1 MTHTEQPEYLLI
13 RAKQA
18 YDKVAADPER
28 YRHEAELLVAEAR
41 RARDPEALVAALRAL
56 AWAERARL
64 RQTEAIRLLAE
75 AGRIARRHQYDEALA
90 EVLIT
95 HAAVSQELGRIS
107 TAHRDLRAAAALVP
121 SGRNPELDF
130 NRAVLL
136 QNTGHLDEAVAIYQ
150 RLLPG
155 TGLSLRRQVQVPN
168 NLALIEA
175 EQGRY
180 GSALRRL
187 DLALPLARD
196 VGPHLVAHVIHSR
209 AWVAVQSGRFVEG
222 LANFDSAVREYQ
234 AAGLPL
240 GEHYI
245 DYADGLMEL
254 RLLPEAAD
262 AARRAVEELSAAG
275 TAMMA
280 ADAQLRVAQLALLS
294 GDTGAARAA
303 WVAAARAYRRQARA
317 TGRARSLLVTAE
329 ARLAAGGLTPD
340 DLAAAR
346 GAARRLAAAGA
357 TSSAVQGYLV
367 TGRLAAALGLRRQ
380 AITALTRAGTLA
392 RGASVLVR
400 LRGRL
405 ASALAAVL
413 AQRPAEALASCRRG
427 LADLARHRG
436 SLPSVELRALASGH
450 GAELGRIGL
459 NIVISGGSPA
469 RVLHWME
476 RSRAAAL
483 LAVEPPK
490 FEDISADLTAL
501 RAAAAAGDG
510 TGGTGGAGSAGGAGP
525 GGAAGPAGVAG
536 VTGARAGR
544 VTAEQ
549 AQIESRIRQATWR
562 SAGMPGSAGGPV
574 TIGVLR
580 EFLAGRVLVTYG
592 KLADELVAVV
602 IGERGSRLV
611 GLGPA
616 APVRDQLRAFL
627 FALRRLAEQHGARP
641 LDAARASADLRIKN
655 LSSLLVEPLRIAQL
669 PELVVVPVP
678 DLLGV
683 PWSALYP
690 GPVSLAPSAT
700 FWARSALAVQEKRA
714 TSPAG
719 TAGRVALIAGPDLPG
734 ALAEVGALARVYPT
748 ALSLAPPDSTAE
760 RVTAV
765 LATADLAHLACHGA
779 LRADNPMFSSLLLSD
794 GPLTV
799 QELYAR
805 GLAPHRLILA
815 SCESGAQVS
824 YAGDEVLG
832 FVSALLARGTAG
844 VLASTAVVPD
854 VAAAGF
860 MTAVHQRLAR
870 GDSLAVALHTAR
882 SSLDIGDPATFV
894 NWCTFSAHG
903 AA

>member
-1 MTHTEQPEYLLI
+1 M
-13 RAKQA
+13 
-18 YDKVAADPER
+18 
-28 YRHEAELLVAEAR
+28 
-41 RARDPEALVAALRAL
+41 
-56 AWAERARL
+56 
-64 RQTEAIRLLAE
+64 LAE
-75 AGRIARRHQYDEALA
+75 I
-90 EVLIT
+90 LIT
-95 HAAVSQELGRIS
+95 HAAVSQELGRIA

-121 SGRNPELDF
+121 AGRNPELDF

-150 RLLPG
+150 RLLQPG
-155 TGLSLRRQVQVPN
+155 TGLSPRRQVQVPN
-168 NLALIEA
+168 NLAMIEG

-180 GSALRRL
+180 TAALRRL
-187 DLALPLARD
+187 DQALPLARE

-262 AARRAVEELSAAG
+262 AARKAVEELSAAG
-275 TAMMA
+275 AAMMA

-294 GDTGAARAA
+294 GDTSEALAASGAAAD
-303 WVAAARAYRRQARA
+303 AYRRQARA
-317 TGRARSLLVTAE
+317 TWRARSLLVTAE
-329 ARLAAGGLTPD
+329 ARLSAGGLTAE

-346 GAARRLAAAGA
+346 GAARRLAAAGV

-392 RGASVLVR
+392 RGAPVLVR

-490 FEDISADLTAL
+490 FEDISADLSAL
-501 RAAAAAGDG
+501 RAAAAAGG
-510 TGGTGGAGSAGGAGP
+510 TGAGPSAGGAPGGEAGP
-525 GGAAGPAGVAG
+525 GGPGGPN
-536 VTGARAGR
+536 GARAGR
-544 VTAEQ
+544 GTAGQ
-549 AQIESRIRQATWR
+549 AQIGSRIRQVTWR
-562 SAGMPGSAGGPV
+562 AGGTVGSAGGPV
-574 TIGVLR
+574 TVGALR
-580 EFLAGRVLVTYG
+580 ELLAGRVLVTYG
-592 KLADELVAVV
+592 TLADDLVAVV

-611 GLGPA
+611 PLGPA
-616 APVRDQLRAFL
+616 APVREQLRAFL
-627 FALRRLAEQHGARP
+627 FALRRLAEQRGNRP

-655 LSSLLVEPLRIAQL
+655 LSALLIEPLRVTGVA
-669 PELVVVPVP
+669 ELVVVPVP

-700 FWARSALAVQEKRA
+700 FWARSALAVQAMRA
-714 TSPAG
+714 TSPDRG
-719 TAGRVALIAGPDLPG
+719 EGVALIAGPDLPG
-734 ALAEVGALARVYPT
+734 ALAEVGRSEERRV
-748 ALSLAPPDSTAE
+748 
-760 RVTAV
+760 
-765 LATADLAHLACHGA
+765 G
-779 LRADNPMFSSLLLSD
+779 
-794 GPLTV
+794 
-799 QELYAR
+799 
-805 GLAPHRLILA
+805 
-815 SCESGAQVS
+815 
-824 YAGDEVLG
+824 
-832 FVSALLARGTAG
+832 
-844 VLASTAVVPD
+844 
-854 VAAAGF
+854 
-860 MTAVHQRLAR
+860 
-870 GDSLAVALHTAR
+870 
-882 SSLDIGDPATFV
+882 
-894 NWCTFSAHG
+894 
-903 AA
+903 

>member
-1 MTHTEQPEYLLI
+1 MTHSEQPGYLLL

-28 YRHEAELLVAEAR
+28 HRRETELLVTEAR
-41 RARDPEALVAALRAL
+41 RARDPEALALALRAQ

-64 RQTEAIRLLAE
+64 RQTHAIWLLDEAA
-75 AGRIARRHQYDEALA
+75 RIARRHGYDEMLA
-90 EVLIT
+90 EILIT
-95 HAAVSQELGRIS
+95 HAAVSQELGRIA

-121 SGRNPELDF
+121 AGRNPDLDL

-136 QNTGHLDEAVAIYQ
+136 QNTGHLDEAAAIYQ
-150 RLLPG
+150 RLLTG
-155 TGLSLRRQVQVPN
+155 AGLSLRRQVQVPN
-168 NLALIEA
+168 NLAMIEG

-180 GSALRRL
+180 TAALRRL
-187 DLALPLARD
+187 DQALPLARQ
-196 VGPHLVAHVIHSR
+196 VGPHLVAHVIHTR
-209 AWVAVQSGRFVEG
+209 AWVAVQSGRFIEG
-222 LANFDSAVREYQ
+222 LANFDDAVREYQ

-262 AARRAVEELSAAG
+262 AARKAVEELSAAG
-275 TAMMA
+275 AAMMA

-294 GDTGAARAA
+294 GDTDEALTASE
-303 WVAAARAYRRQARA
+303 AAADAYRQQARG

-329 ARLAAGGLTPD
+329 ARLAVGGLTPD

-357 TSSAVQGYLV
+357 TSAAVQGYLV
-367 TGRLAAALGLRRQ
+367 TGKLAAALDLRRQ

-405 ASALAAVL
+405 ASAMAAVI
-413 AQRPAEALASCRRG
+413 AQRPADALVSCRRG

-490 FEDISADLTAL
+490 FEEIQADLTAL
-501 RAAAAAGDG
+501 RAAAAPGDEP
-510 TGGTGGAGSAGGAGP
+510 GGAGGP
-525 GGAAGPAGVAG
+525 GGPAGAGGLAGPAGSRG
-536 VTGARAGR
+536 GR

-549 AQIESRIRQATWR
+549 AEIEDRIRQTTWR
-562 SAGMPGSAGGPV
+562 AGGTVGSASGPV
-574 TIGVLR
+574 KVGELR
-580 EFLAGRVLVTYG
+580 KYLAGRVLVTYG
-592 KLADELVAVV
+592 KLGDDLVAVV
-602 IGERGSRLV
+602 IGERGSSRLV

-616 APVRDQLRAFL
+616 AAVRDQLRAFL
-627 FALRRLAEQHGARP
+627 FALRRLTEQHGTRP

-655 LSSLLVEPLRIAQL
+655 LSALLVEPLRITQW

-700 FWARSALAVQEKRA
+700 FWARSALAAEQKRA
-714 TSPAG
+714 ISPAG

-734 ALAEVGALARVYPT
+734 ALAEVEAVAGVYPQ

-760 RVTAV
+760 RVTGA
-765 LATADLAHLACHGA
+765 LATADLVHLACHGA
-779 LRADNPMFSSLLLSD
+779 LRADNRMFSSLLLSD

-824 YAGDEVLG
+824 YAGNEVLG

-860 MTAVHQRLAR
+860 MTAVHHRLAR

-882 SSLDIGDPATFV
+882 ASLDIGDPATFV

>member
-1 MTHTEQPEYLLI
+1 
-13 RAKQA
+13 
-18 YDKVAADPER
+18 
-28 YRHEAELLVAEAR
+28 
-41 RARDPEALVAALRAL
+41 
-56 AWAERARL
+56 
-64 RQTEAIRLLAE
+64 
-75 AGRIARRHQYDEALA
+75 
-90 EVLIT
+90 
-95 HAAVSQELGRIS
+95 
-107 TAHRDLRAAAALVP
+107 
-121 SGRNPELDF
+121 
-130 NRAVLL
+130 
-136 QNTGHLDEAVAIYQ
+136 
-150 RLLPG
+150 
-155 TGLSLRRQVQVPN
+155 
-168 NLALIEA
+168 
-175 EQGRY
+175 
-180 GSALRRL
+180 
-187 DLALPLARD
+187 
-196 VGPHLVAHVIHSR
+196 
-209 AWVAVQSGRFVEG
+209 
-222 LANFDSAVREYQ
+222 
-234 AAGLPL
+234 
-240 GEHYI
+240 
-245 DYADGLMEL
+245 
-254 RLLPEAAD
+254 
-262 AARRAVEELSAAG
+262 
-275 TAMMA
+275 MMA
-280 ADAQLRVAQLALLS
+280 ADAQLLVAQLALLS
-294 GDTGAARAA
+294 GDTQEALAASE
-303 WVAAARAYRRQARA
+303 AAADAYRLQARG

-329 ARLAAGGLTPD
+329 ARLAVGRLTPA
-340 DLAAAR
+340 DLAAAH

-357 TSSAVQGYLV
+357 TSAAVQGYLV
-367 TGRLAAALGLRRQ
+367 TGKLAAALDLRRQ
-380 AITALTRAGTLA
+380 AITALNRAGTLA

-405 ASALAAVL
+405 AAALAAML
-413 AQRPAEALASCRRG
+413 AQRPADALTSCRRG

-476 RSRAAAL
+476 SSRAAAL

-490 FEDISADLTAL
+490 FEEIQADLTAL
-501 RAAAAAGDG
+501 RAAAASGDEPGGADGPGGSAGA
-510 TGGTGGAGSAGGAGP
+510 GGLAGSAG
-525 GGAAGPAGVAG
+525 PAGSRG
-536 VTGARAGR
+536 GR

-549 AQIESRIRQATWR
+549 AEIEDRIRQTTWR
-562 SAGMPGSAGGPV
+562 AGGTVGSASGPV
-574 TIGVLR
+574 KVGELR
-580 EFLAGRVLVTYG
+580 KYLAGRVLVTYG
-592 KLADELVAVV
+592 KLGDDLVAVV
-602 IGERGSRLV
+602 IGERGGSRLV

-616 APVRDQLRAFL
+616 AAVRDQLRAFL

-641 LDAARASADLRIKN
+641 LDAARASADLRIKK
-655 LSSLLVEPLRIAQL
+655 LSALLIEPLRVTPW

-700 FWARSALAVQEKRA
+700 FWARSALAAQQKRA
-714 TSPAG
+714 ISPAG

-734 ALAEVGALARVYPT
+734 ALAEVEAVAGVYPQ

-760 RVTAV
+760 RVTGA
-765 LATADLAHLACHGA
+765 LATADLVHLACHGA

-824 YAGDEVLG
+824 YAGEEVLG

-860 MTAVHQRLAR
+860 MTAVHRRLAR

-882 SSLDIGDPATFV
+882 ASLDIGDPATFV

>member
-1 MTHTEQPEYLLI
+1 LTHTEHPEYLLI

-28 YRHEAELLVAEAR
+28 YRHESELLVAEAR
-41 RARDPEALVAALRAL
+41 RARDPEALALALRAL

-75 AGRIARRHQYDEALA
+75 AARIARRRRYHEILA

-107 TAHRDLRAAAALVP
+107 TAHRNLRAAAALVDP
-121 SGRNPELDF
+121 ARLPELDF

-136 QNTGHLDEAVAIYQ
+136 QNTGHLGEAVAIYQ

-155 TGLSLRRQVQVPN
+155 TGLSPRRQVQVPN

-180 GSALRRL
+180 TAALSRL
-187 DLALPLARD
+187 DQALPLARE

-222 LANFDSAVREYQ
+222 LANFDSALHEYQ

-280 ADAQLRVAQLALLS
+280 ADAQLKVAQLALLS
-294 GDTGAARAA
+294 GNTGEALEAS
-303 WVAAARAYRRQARA
+303 AAAADAYRRQARA

-329 ARLAAGGLTPD
+329 ARLAAGGLTPE

-346 GAARRLAAAGA
+346 GAARRLAAAGV

-392 RGASVLVR
+392 RGAPVLVR

-490 FEDISADLTAL
+490 FEDISADLSAL
-501 RAAAAAGDG
+501 RAAAAAGG
-510 TGGTGGAGSAGGAGP
+510 TGAGP
-525 GGAAGPAGVAG
+525 GGGMPGGPGG
-536 VTGARAGR
+536 PGGPNGARAGR

-549 AQIESRIRQATWR
+549 AQIESRIRQVTWR
-562 SAGMPGSAGGPV
+562 AGGTVGSAGGPV
-574 TIGVLR
+574 TVGALR
-580 EFLAGRVLVTYG
+580 ELLAGRVLVTYG
-592 KLADELVAVV
+592 TLADDLVAVV

-611 GLGPA
+611 PLGPA
-616 APVRDQLRAFL
+616 APVREQLRAFL
-627 FALRRLAEQHGARP
+627 FALRRLAEQHGNRP

-655 LSSLLVEPLRIAQL
+655 LSALLIEPLRVTGVA
-669 PELVVVPVP
+669 ELVVVPVP

-700 FWARSALAVQEKRA
+700 FWARSALAVQAMRA
-714 TSPAG
+714 TSPDRG
-719 TAGRVALIAGPDLPG
+719 EGVALIAGPDLPG
-734 ALAEVGALARVYPT
+734 ALAEVGALAGIYPR

-760 RVTAV
+760 RVTAA

-854 VAAAGF
+854 VASTGF
-860 MTAVHQRLAR
+860 MTAVHEQLAR

-882 SSLDIGDPATFV
+882 ASLDIGDPATFV